1 MLLLSIL
8 FSSWFFSQPNWQ
20 VFSNISIIILVL
32 SLNKI
37 KKFKSPFFTQ
47 LCNVL
52 KNVVKTSKFYPPWKH
67 QKPKV
72 FCCFRGES
80 NLEAFIIFFK
90 ALQCDMKKM
99 GPRFPSYNVTL
110 SKFKDTCM
118 TNRSQMFWRITM
130 LLNILQN
137 STWNAN
143 KPELAILIKRDY
155 IASIFVFNK
164 VPRGECFS
172 LMRWLVDFRT
182 KYVQNKS
189 LNLK

>member
-1 MLLLSIL
+1 MHYSLLQFQSWVHPYQASTMLTKSLQVCNINIRFYRKQFQLNWSQPIMLLLSIL

-80 NLEAFIIFFK
+80 NLEAFIIFFE

-137 STWNAN
+137 ST
-143 KPELAILIKRDY
+143 
-155 IASIFVFNK
+155 
-164 VPRGECFS
+164 
-172 LMRWLVDFRT
+172 
-182 KYVQNKS
+182 
-189 LNLK
+189 